1 MATVNALMPA
11 HPSRPDRGAM
21 QRTTRDGRQ
30 LTYEMQV
37 IQQPERARACG
48 SGVKCTDLLPL
59 HKIPGLTWW
68 IASADRRPVDP
79 PPVVQLTIYEEHNG
93 ERIDITAT
101 YQASFFLFTTL
112 ENARNINHG
121 RVAINN
127 TFPALTGMP
136 CAGMAYLERPTPGGY
151 FIFPDLSVRHEGKY
165 LLSFNLYEETKNL
178 FDEDM
183 ESSGSNI
190 PTPSPVTSSNPA
202 MQTQKHMNFRLE
214 MQSKPFQVY
223 SAKKFPGLAES
234 TILSRVVAEQGC
246 RVRIRRDVRMRRRET
261 GKDFGDYEEE
271 HQHIRP
277 DNQYPPYG
285 PERPRSVSNGSVHS
299 AITASV
305 AAYPQGR
312 RPSQDTTYVDQS
324 RYQTPQP
331 TMPATVNSTPYTD
344 HLAFGGSQYG
354 PTTFQPPPAPISR
367 SFNQYQSASNV
378 HYTSPTH
385 MRHMSNPQD
394 YTYQA
399 PMPQQSSYQTLSRHS
414 SASDLGA
421 MHQGQT
427 ATSQQMYQAQ
437 PQMSPYFDQQYS
449 MVNHDHYGSSYP
461 TSSSQ
466 VPPPASN
473 GLPPVTTM
481 PYPPEPKSESVPQG
495 ISLSAGTTPQQYDG
509 PTSGFPFPSSSHTV
523 YSTQTTAGGQNP
535 YMSDVVSPTQT
546 RTRKRALDQVFDTTA
561 IQQPMQNGMRPS
573 VDQAGQDFARIEGA
587 DGIDEY
593 PDLSTLKYKR
603 ADGRQQVKKAPSPV
617 AD

>member
-1 MATVNALMPA
+1 MNTMMPT
-11 HPSRPDRGAM
+11 HQTRPENTITM
-21 QRTTRDGRQ
+21 QRTTKEGRR
-30 LTYEMQV
+30 LTYEMNV

-48 SGVKCTDLLPL
+48 SGAKCMVPSRVCRNG
-59 HKIPGLTWW
+59 GLTFF

-79 PPVVQLTIYEEHNG
+79 PPVVQLTIWEEHDA

-101 YQASFFLFTTL
+101 YQASFILFTTL

-121 RVAINN
+121 RVPLNN

-165 LLSFNLYEETKNL
+165 LLSFNLYEETNNL

-183 ESSGSNI
+183 ES
-190 PTPSPVTSSNPA
+190 TPSPLTSSKPA
-202 MQTQKHMNFRLE
+202 VQPQAHVKFRLE
-214 MQSKPFQVY
+214 IHSKPFQVY

-234 TILSRVVAEQGC
+234 TSLSRVVAEQGC

-277 DNQYPPYG
+277 DNQYSAYG

-305 AAYPQGR
+305 AAYPQSR
-312 RPSQDTTYVDQS
+312 RPSQENGYVDHS

-331 TMPATVNSTPYTD
+331 TMPTASNNAPYTD

-354 PTTFQPPPAPISR
+354 AATFQPPPAPIGR
-367 SFNQYQSASNV
+367 NVNQYQPAGSVQYA
-378 HYTSPTH
+378 SPTH
-385 MRHMSNPQD
+385 VRHMSNPQD
-394 YTYQA
+394 YTYQT
-399 PMPQQSSYQTLSRHS
+399 PMHQQPPYQALSGPS
-414 SASDLGA
+414 SASDLNA
-421 MHQGQT
+421 VHQGQT
-427 ATSQQMYQAQ
+427 TTSQPMYQAQ
-437 PQMSPYFDQQYS
+437 PQPNSYIEQQYG
-449 MVNHDHYGSSYP
+449 MVNQSQYGSSYS

-466 VPPPASN
+466 APATANN
-473 GLPPVTTM
+473 GLPPLTTI
-481 PYPPEPKSESVPQG
+481 PYPPEPKPQSMSQG
-495 ISLSAGTTPQQYDG
+495 ISLSAGTTPQQYDNSSG
-509 PTSGFPFPSSSHTV
+509 GFPFPSPPNTA
-523 YSTQTTAGGQNP
+523 YSTQPITASQNP
-535 YMSDVVSPTQT
+535 YMSDIPSPAQV
-546 RTRKRALDQVFDTTA
+546 RSRKRGLDQVFDTSA
-561 IQQPMQNGMRPS
+561 MQQPMQNGMRPS
-573 VDQAGQDFARIEGA
+573 VDQAGQDFASIEGA
-587 DGIDEY
+587 DEIDEY

-617 AD
+617 AG